1 MNESPRVYLVRAG
14 KHGEDEDYVLENN
27 LAMIGFLE
35 VPSVEEAT
43 SFKEILG
50 LTKDA
55 LPGKTPRAHG
65 NVAGQLTA
73 FALTMQEGDL
83 IVLPRKIVKSQIA
96 IGRVT
101 GRYQYQK
108 VKGEFRHTRSV
119 EWTRPDSPRVTFLQD
134 LLRSFGNRMTVCN
147 ISRNQAAVRVRSVL
161 EGKSDPGH
169 TAETGE
175 PQKPDL
181 PEETEPDLSQ
191 MAYDQI
197 VARIQSRFKGHDL
210 ARLVDAVLQAE
221 GWQTKISPPGPDGG
235 ADILA
240 GRGSLGLESPRLCV
254 QVKSQGTPTDVM
266 VFRTLQG
273 TMQSFKAEQGLLVC
287 WGGFNKVV
295 LRESRQSH
303 FIVRLWDS
311 RDLVQAI
318 YRNYEG
324 LPAEIQAEL
333 PMERVWILVADG
345 ASE

>member
-14 KHGEDEDYVLENN
+14 KYGEDEDFVLENK
-27 LAMIGFLE
+27 LAVIGFHE
-35 VPSVEEAT
+35 VPSLREAA

-50 LTKDA
+50 LISA
-55 LPGKTPRAHG
+55 SLPGKPSGAHR
-65 NVAGQLTA
+65 NMAGQLST
-73 FALTMQEGDL
+73 FALTMQEGDFM
-83 IVLPRKIVKSQIA
+83 VLPRKTTSQIA

-101 GRYQYQK
+101 GPYRYQK
-108 VKGEFRHTRSV
+108 VNGKLRHTRPV
-119 EWTRPDSPRVTFLQD
+119 EWSRPDVPRVAFEQD
-134 LLRSFGNRMTVCN
+134 LLNSFGNRMTVCS
-147 ISRNQAAVRVRSVL
+147 ISRNQAAARVRSVL

-169 TAETGE
+169 SVETGKS
-175 PQKPDL
+175 QNPDL

-191 MAYDQI
+191 MANDQI
-197 VARIQSRFKGHDL
+197 VARIQSRFKAHDL

-240 GRGSLGLESPRLCV
+240 GHGSLGLESPRLCV
-254 QVKSQGTPTDVM
+254 QVKSQGTPADVT

-311 RDLVQAI
+311 GDLVQAI
-318 YRNYEG
+318 YRNYES

-333 PMERVWILVADG
+333 PMKRVWILVSDEAP
-345 ASE
+345 E